1 MPNVLIVD
9 DDKDMAEGLKWYL
22 EADGF
27 GVTMAYD
34 GEAALDDF
42 RSQKPD
48 LVILDIMMPKLDGI
62 QVCQAIRS
70 ESSAM
75 VIMLSARDS
84 EIDKV
89 RALKLGADDYVTKPF
104 SVSELVARVHAVLRR
119 SPATATD
126 ETGPTHTWEGL
137 SLFTEQRSV
146 SVNGMPVELSA
157 MEFDLL
163 SAMMRRRRMVFT
175 RDQIVELIWKDSFF
189 GDMRL
194 VEIWSTS
201 CAISSPKLACQKS
214 RLLQ

>member
-89 RALKLGADDYVTKPF
+89 RALKLGADDYVTTPFFDAALRLQQTKPG
-104 SVSELVARVHAVLRR
+104 L
-119 SPATATD
+119 
-126 ETGPTHTWEGL
+126 HTRG
-137 SLFTEQRSV
+137 RA
-146 SVNGMPVELSA
+146 SA
-157 MEFDLL
+157 
-163 SAMMRRRRMVFT
+163 
-175 RDQIVELIWKDSFF
+175 
-189 GDMRL
+189 
-194 VEIWSTS
+194 
-201 CAISSPKLACQKS
+201 SSPSSAAFLLTDSWWSCQRWSSICS
-214 RLLQ
+214 RR